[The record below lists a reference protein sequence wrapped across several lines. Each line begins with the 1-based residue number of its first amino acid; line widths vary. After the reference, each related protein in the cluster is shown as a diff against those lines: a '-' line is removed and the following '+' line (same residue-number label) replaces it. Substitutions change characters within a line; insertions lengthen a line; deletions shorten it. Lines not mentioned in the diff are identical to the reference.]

1 MRLIFHA
8 EYSEVSSDTSLPYL
22 LALGGICLALSV
34 AVSLLTSLYSAWK
47 ISRTRLDNLIKGEE
61 L

>member
-1 MRLIFHA
+1 MVKLQIPQL
-8 EYSEVSSDTSLPYL
+8 DTSLPYL